1 LDLVGNSYSIPMN
14 SLFKTLTLISIVLV
28 GSFSHTAFAQTDF
41 SVLYFRTNLKDVQSY
56 DIYIGDKKEF
66 TAERNGHIKF
76 VVYGDAYLDIKVVET
91 LPNGDQRTLTERIR
105 LKRYYQTDV
114 NGKQV
119 LYKNVYYWR
128 TKKGKRLNKWSFGN
142 YAKIGSKYLTRI
154 NVYNENGR
162 IFTDRFDQESIPDN
176 DSDFN
181 EYDFTIKP
189 DNYNLIKSINSTSD
203 EYFPMVNPSATMLY
217 FTSKR
222 KSQFGGEGN
231 ENLYTV
237 PIYESG
243 FGKVTLLPEPLNST
257 KNEGSSSFTG
267 DGQTIVFSR
276 CGDTDGIGNCD
287 IYMARFNGTNWEEPH
302 NMGQV
307 INSSKW
313 DAQPSISADGTK
325 LVFASNRSGGIG
337 KEDIYISY
345 KDTSGN
351 WGIPQNLGNV
361 INTSDYEKS
370 PFLAADGRTL
380 YFSSSG
386 HGGAGKADMFKSVLI
401 NGVWSQP
408 VNMGSKINTP
418 YDDLFFTTSA
428 SGEYAFFASKRPEG
442 QGGFDIYQ
450 FGLPEHLKPTATTIV
465 RGTVWD
471 AEQNP
476 IPANIIVQDLTTGDV
491 LTTTT
496 SHPQTGKYTVTLPS
510 GRNYS
515 MIVNSE
521 RRFFN
526 SQNFRLESQI
536 AYEEINR
543 NITLEEIKKGAKARL
558 NNIFFDTGKSNL
570 TLDSRIDL
578 NRIVKLMQ
586 ENPTMII
593 QIGGHTDNTGNDAT
607 NLSLSLKRAKAV
619 KRYLTDASI
628 ASERIDT
635 KGYGASEPFTT
646 NLTEEGRA
654 LNRRTEF
661 LILDN

>member
-1 LDLVGNSYSIPMN
+1 M
-14 SLFKTLTLISIVLV
+14 IVLV
-28 GSFSHTAFAQTDF
+28 SAFSHSLFAQTDF

-154 NVYNENGR
+154 NVYNENGK

-176 DSDFN
+176 DSDFD
-181 EYDFTIKP
+181 EYDFTINP
-189 DNYNLIKSINSTSD
+189 DNYTLIKSINSTSD
-203 EYFPMVNPSATMLY
+203 DYFPMVNPSASMLY

-243 FGKVTLLPEPLNST
+243 FGKATLLPVPLNST

-267 DGQTIVFSR
+267 DGQTMVFSR
-276 CGDTDGIGNCD
+276 CGDVDGIGNCD
-287 IYMARFNGTNWEEPH
+287 IYMASFNGTVWEEPH
-302 NMGQV
+302 NMGQI
-307 INSSKW
+307 INSPKW

-325 LVFASNRSGGIG
+325 LVFASNRIGGIG

-345 KDTSGN
+345 KNASGN
-351 WGIPQNLGNV
+351 WGTPQNLGAI

-401 NGVWSQP
+401 NGVWSTP

-428 SGEYAFFASKRPEG
+428 SGEYAFFSSKRPGG

-450 FGLPEHLKPTATTIV
+450 FGLPDHLKPTATTIV

-471 AEQNP
+471 ANQNP
-476 IPANIIVQDLTTGDV
+476 IAANIIVQDLTTGDV
-491 LTTTT
+491 ITTTI
-496 SHPQTGKYTVTLPS
+496 SNPQTGKYTVTLPS

-515 MIVNSE
+515 MIANSE
-521 RRFFN
+521 GRFFN
-526 SQNFRLESQI
+526 SQNFRLESQSTH
-536 AYEEINR
+536 EEINR

-570 TLDSRIDL
+570 TLESRIDL

-586 ENPTMII
+586 DNPTMII

-619 KRYLTDASI
+619 KQYLTDASI

-661 LILDN
+661 LILDY